1 MRVMKISPLLFA
13 LAGAFALGSAA
24 VADAPGLRT
33 TRSGFQPGKWQVS
46 GVGFGEDAGRAV
58 CVRNAGAFLLGG
70 KPANQCMFN
79 VIADE
84 DTSSVVT
91 YKCASGMSGRT
102 ALRMD
107 AAGLFTMDV
116 QGIEGGLPYGG
127 RSEWKRVGSC

>member
-1 MRVMKISPLLFA
+1 MHAMNISPLLLA

-24 VADAPGLRT
+24 MADAPGLRT

-46 GVGFGEDAGRAV
+46 SVGFGDDAGRSI
-58 CVRNAGAFLLGG
+58 CIRNAGSFLLGG
-70 KPANQCMFN
+70 KPNNQCMFN
-79 VIADE
+79 VISDDDVNA
-84 DTSSVVT
+84 VVT